1 MNPSIHSNKMESLRN
16 IDTSAHEMLSEYL
29 QCQQKFR
36 KACSQVILLNNQIQ
50 NAQIRYDR
58 AVKDGNKA
66 FRYMGRLKLAT
77 LEGVRNTIYEY
88 AARLG
93 DEIDA
98 QQERLVDMG
107 LMEEEYSPM
116 DV

>member
-1 MNPSIHSNKMESLRN
+1 MESVIN
-16 IDTSAHEMLSEYL
+16 IDTSANGLVSEYF

-50 NAQIRYDR
+50 NAQIRYNR

-93 DEIDA
+93 EEIDA
-98 QQERLVDMG
+98 QQDRLVDMG
-107 LMEEEYSPM
+107 LMEAEYSPV
-116 DV
+116 DA